1 MMFQWVCWP
10 LALGA
15 LLELAAANVGSDS
28 PELSLSPPAC
38 WVYTDMNK
46 AGGTSIRRMI
56 KDYAAAT
63 NTTVGEFTHTQ
74 YNAGDR
80 GVQQILD
87 RRPSLIW
94 GAYTEGLR
102 PYATVL
108 GCKWFTMVRH
118 PIARLVSAFNY
129 CGIVPSDQLCAT
141 RIHKPEDGDIYDFAE
156 HWGNHGVVQFAL
168 AFEDLNDILVT
179 EVKSPP
185 WYKAKLYFEGRLG
198 PSGKTSTSANISTK
212 DVCQNVW
219 MPEILQPVEELLRSK
234 YAAVGILEQ
243 WETSMMLFDHAL
255 QLPGFNW
262 TSTSASSTP
271 RNVHDSK
278 AKNDLLVA
286 SMTDPVLKQILWLDI
301 LLYEHACSVHKA
313 QLSRYGLA

>member
-1 MMFQWVCWP
+1 MIFQPVVLS
-10 LALGA
+10 LATVA
-15 LLELAAANVGSDS
+15 LLELATANVGGDG

-46 AGGTSIRRMI
+46 AGGTSIRGMI
-56 KDYAAAT
+56 TDYAAAT
-63 NTTVGEFTHTQ
+63 STTVEKYTHKQ
-74 YNAGDR
+74 YITGDR
-80 GVQQILD
+80 GVQTILN

-129 CGIVPSDQLCAT
+129 CGIVPKDQLCAT
-141 RIHKPEDGDIYDFAE
+141 RIHRPEDGDIYDFAE

-168 AFEDLNDILVT
+168 AFEDLKKILVT
-179 EVKSPP
+179 EVQSPP

-198 PSGKTSTSANISTK
+198 PSGKTLTSANISTN
-212 DVCQNVW
+212 DVCQDVW
-219 MPEILQPVEELLRSK
+219 MPEVLQPVEELLRSE

-243 WETSMMLFDHAL
+243 WETSMMLFDYAL
-255 QLPGFNW
+255 QIPDFNW

-286 SMTDPVLKQILWLDI
+286 SMTDPALKQILWLDI

-313 QLSRYGLA
+313 QLSRWGLS